1 MTIRGS
7 ASFLDSSQQTSRAQT
22 PYDIAGTIFNPAE
35 YSGRIGAVW
44 TRGGFST
51 SNFINYTSGVTSRLT
66 TSTEE
71 TASLTTLDAVVRYDT
86 GDGNG
91 FLSGLVFALSA
102 QNLLDKSQPLYTAI
116 GRASCV
122 TRVCQYDKNSVV
134 SV

>member
-1 MTIRGS
+1 MTILGS

-51 SNFINYTSGVTSRLT
+51 SSFINYTSGVTSRLT

-71 TASLTTLDAVVRYDT
+71 TASFTTLDAVVRYDT
-86 GDGNG
+86 GRSEERRVG
-91 FLSGLVFALSA
+91 
-102 QNLLDKSQPLYTAI
+102 KE
-116 GRASCV
+116 CV
-122 TRVCQYDKNSVV
+122 STCRSRWSPYP
-134 SV
+134 